1 MTEISTVYG
10 EALYSL
16 AHEEGLVDEI
26 LPQLT
31 LLERCFAEESAYL
44 TLLSCPSIPKAERC
58 ALLDESLKKELHPY
72 LLNFLKIL
80 TEKGYIRRFS
90 ACCACFRRNHYRD
103 AGILPVT
110 ATTALPLSEAQSVR
124 LREKLAAIT
133 QKTILLDNR
142 VDERLMGGVRLDYD
156 GKQLDD
162 SICHR
167 LDVIRQTLK
176 NTVL

>member
-1 MTEISTVYG
+1 MTEVSTVYG
-10 EALYSL
+10 DALYAL
-16 AHEEGLVDEI
+16 AHEEGLVDTL
-26 LPQLT
+26 LPQLA
-31 LLERCFAEESAYL
+31 LVESCFAREQAYMA
-44 TLLSCPSIPKAERC
+44 LLSNPAVAKAERC
-58 ALLDESLKKELHPY
+58 ALLDESMRQLHPY

-80 TEKGYIRRFS
+80 VEKGYIRRFS
-90 ACCACFRRNHYRD
+90 ACCERFRSDHYRD

-110 ATTALPLSEAQSVR
+110 AATALPLTDAQCAR
-124 LREKLAAIT
+124 LRDKLAAIT
-133 QKTILLDNR
+133 KKTILLSNR
-142 VDERLMGGVRLDYD
+142 VDERLLGGVRLDYD